1 MMLLRRIPPLDYPLT
16 RPFEAP
22 WLSAV
27 AYTLGFISIVILC
40 ILNVA
45 LVGYDPI
52 TVFRSDFNSIESYWF
67 DPLTPSFA
75 RRSQPGKQCEAHL
88 FNVGDSLITNS
99 SLFDWSVDAI
109 FRANAGDAGYSYK
122 GDTMDNCD
130 VIQVSV
136 FGDLKTWTVEG
147 EIFIYCNSTNVD
159 TGDSI
164 ELAAV
169 AKFGVSA
176 LAARMTNF
184 QRLAKNAAQGS
195 RMDTLANLLSL
206 AGVDVGTQFYTA
218 YLASNDTGVVS
229 YSIVAD
235 FESCPP
241 SHAQGSACG
250 AKLQQPPAVDVK
262 LVSAVMNNNTLA
274 PADALSTVTP
284 ASFKLD
290 QSLLAPSL
298 NFIHLAHAAA
308 RIDLGNMA
316 PNNFLTNLN
325 MVDTVLIPEFPSG
338 LPGATTRSQ
347 LYDTWKSQINP
358 QTNKNYATLTVPGPA
373 TLQTVFICHFSKL
386 KSGGS
391 LFVAVLV
398 ATLSMFS
405 SAWGLFII
413 IASRIVKRRGGE
425 EANCCQRHDQGKLE
439 APTLEYEGK
448 AYGLPNNTM
457 NREPLSHRTPN
468 GPN

>member
-1 MMLLRRIPPLDYPLT
+1 MFLRRIPPLDYPLT

-109 FRANAGDAGYSYK
+109 FKANAGDAGYSYK
-122 GDTMDNCD
+122 GNTLDNCD
-130 VIQVSV
+130 VTQVSV

-147 EIFIYCNSTNVD
+147 EIFIYCNSTAAD
-159 TGDSI
+159 TGDSV
-164 ELAAV
+164 ELAGV

-184 QRLAKNAAQGS
+184 QRLAKNAAQGIS
-195 RMDTLANLLSL
+195 DGYT
-206 AGVDVGTQFYTA
+206 GQFAFVRPASMLELNSTTA
-218 YLASNDTGVVS
+218 YLASKDTGVVS
-229 YSIVAD
+229 P
-235 FESCPP
+235 F
-241 SHAQGSACG
+241 
-250 AKLQQPPAVDVK
+250 
-262 LVSAVMNNNTLA
+262 
-274 PADALSTVTP
+274 
-284 ASFKLD
+284 
-290 QSLLAPSL
+290 LAPSL

-338 LPGATTRSQ
+338 LPGETTRSQ

-413 IASRIVKRRGGE
+413 IASRIVKRRGGRRS
-425 EANCCQRHDQGKLE
+425 QL
-439 APTLEYEGK
+439 L
-448 AYGLPNNTM
+448 
-457 NREPLSHRTPN
+457 RTT
-468 GPN
+468 